1 MDMEVV
7 EKNDIVLSIT
17 LSKPRQIKWIQGG
30 SAIPDDHRFK
40 VVVSDDGLQ
49 STLHLNCA
57 TLEDNC
63 EFMAEVDDL
72 EYGFTTSSCLVSVK
86 GTLNCI

>member
-1 MDMEVV
+1 M
-7 EKNDIVLSIT
+7 
-17 LSKPRQIKWIQGG
+17 
-30 SAIPDDHRFK
+30 
-40 VVVSDDGLQ
+40 VSDDGLQ

-63 EFMAEVDDL
+63 EFIAEVDDL

-86 GTLNCI
+86 GTLNCIQIIILQLFYCEFPLSEPHASFVGKL